1 MNLMKLK
8 YTFVT
13 LLIALFF
20 SSCGIQPVVPDKVTD
35 VKFSNFNFLKGTVT
49 MNMGLQIR
57 NPNKF
62 SITLH
67 GMELAVKV
75 ANVSLGTVSVDEKVK
90 ILKDTTQIYRVNVN
104 AQLTDLISGIPT
116 LLSAI
121 SKKETNAEVNGWI
134 KVGVFGLRKKFPVN
148 IKQEKV
154 QTAEEKKK

>member
-1 MNLMKLK
+1 MKLK
-8 YTFVT
+8 FTV
-13 LLIALFF
+13 LLFLVALFF

-35 VKFSNFNFLKGTVT
+35 VKFSNINFLKGTVT

-57 NPNKF
+57 NPNNF

-104 AQLTDLISGIPT
+104 AQLTDLISGIPAI
-116 LLSAI
+116 LSAI

-154 QTAEEKKK
+154 QTAEEKKQ

>member
-1 MNLMKLK
+1 MKLK
-8 YTFVT
+8 FTV
-13 LLIALFF
+13 LLFLVALFF

-35 VKFSNFNFLKGTVT
+35 VKFSNINFLKGTVT

-57 NPNKF
+57 NPNNF

-75 ANVSLGTVSVDEKVK
+75 ANVSLGIVTVDEKVK
-90 ILKDTTQIYRVNVN
+90 ILKDTTQVYRVKVN
-104 AQLTDLISGIPT
+104 AQLTDLISGIPAI
-116 LLSAI
+116 LSAI

-154 QTAEEKKK
+154 QTAEEKKQ

>member
-1 MNLMKLK
+1 MKLK
-8 YTFVT
+8 FTV
-13 LLIALFF
+13 LLFLVALFF

-35 VKFSNFNFLKGTVT
+35 VKFSNINFLKGTVT

-57 NPNKF
+57 NPNNF

-75 ANVSLGTVSVDEKVK
+75 ANVSLGTVTVDEKVK
-90 ILKDTTQIYRVNVN
+90 ILKDTTQVYRVKVN
-104 AQLTDLISGIPT
+104 AQLTDLISGIPAI
-116 LLSAI
+116 LSAI

-154 QTAEEKKK
+154 QTAEEKKQ